1 MLPLENP
8 KVTSEYGIIRS
19 DKKIHKGID
28 LISTSGDRNV
38 KAIADGRVSFC
49 GYDSTGFGNYVS
61 ILHKDLHK
69 SLYCHLK
76 SYDVVQGQE
85 IKEGQVIGIEGM
97 SGNSTGIH
105 LHLEIREAPY
115 KTDNHINVA
124 NYLGIKNQKGK
135 AEFMFKEGQELEA
148 IDYLVKQGRIT
159 DKEQALQKL
168 DLIKNECWTYI
179 KWANDVKMLDKQ
191 RL

>member
-1 MLPLENP
+1 M
-8 KVTSEYGIIRS
+8 
-19 DKKIHKGID
+19 
-28 LISTSGDRNV
+28 
-38 KAIADGRVSFC
+38 SFC

-76 SYDVVQGQE
+76 SYDIVQGQE
-85 IKEGQVIGIEGM
+85 IKEGQVIGIEG
-97 SGNSTGIH
+97 STGNSTGIH

-135 AEFMFKEGQELEA
+135 VEFMFKEGQELEA

-159 DKEQALQKL
+159 NKEQALQKL
-168 DLIKNECWTYI
+168 DLIKNEGWIYI
-179 KWANDVKMLDKQ
+179 KWANDVKMLEK
-191 RL
+191 